1 MEWHSIL
8 QAVLSLVFVIGLLLL
23 TLWLAKYCEAKGAR
37 CRLFRKFSDSNRLS
51 IVETRRIDSKNT
63 LALVKCD
70 ETEYLLLLGT
80 SSTLLLKEN
89 PRTPE

>member
-8 QAVLSLVFVIGLLLL
+8 QAVLALVFVIGLLLL
-23 TLWLAKYCEAKGAR
+23 TLWLAKYCETKGAK
-37 CRLFRKFSDSNRLS
+37 CRLFQKFSDSRRLE
-51 IVETRRIDSKNT
+51 IIETRRLDGKNT

-80 SSTLLLKEN
+80 SSNLLLKEN